1 MSAIKKRP
9 VALAIAGSDSGG
21 GAGIQADLKTFAAFD
36 VHGTSA
42 ITCVTAQNPREV
54 LAVEGVSPR
63 LLQQQLAAV
72 FAELPPAAVKTGM
85 LFSAANI
92 TIIAEFFKSSSR
104 KKIPLIVDP
113 VMVATSGATLLPSSA
128 IKRLRDELLPLATL
142 VTPNLA
148 ESAVL
153 TGCRVASIEDM
164 RRAAKTIYAQFGS
177 AVLLKGGHLAR
188 SPEAVDIFF
197 DGRTE
202 LLLATPRVAGIHTH
216 GTGCTYSAAVCAVLA
231 LGNDL
236 PRAVQLAKHFIAG
249 AIANSYRV
257 GAHFSLNHLPPRR
270 AGSAERRLRG
280 HEIQF
285 LRCLPARG
293 RAAA

>member
-1 MSAIKKRP
+1 
-9 VALAIAGSDSGG
+9 
-21 GAGIQADLKTFAAFD
+21 
-36 VHGTSA
+36 
-42 ITCVTAQNPREV
+42 
-54 LAVEGVSPR
+54 
-63 LLQQQLAAV
+63 
-72 FAELPPAAVKTGM
+72 M
-85 LFSAANI
+85 LFSAVNI

-142 VTPNLA
+142 ITPNLS

-202 LLLATPRVAGIHTH
+202 LLLATPRVAGIRTH
-216 GTGCTYSAAVCAVLA
+216 GTGCTYSAAVCAALA

-236 PRAVQLAKHFIAG
+236 PSAVQLAKHFIAG
-249 AIANSYRV
+249 AIASSYRV
-257 GAHFSLNHLPPRR
+257 GAHFSLNHFPPQR
-270 AGSAERRLRG
+270 AGATPNRR
-280 HEIQF
+280 
-285 LRCLPARG
+285 
-293 RAAA
+293 